1 MFKMKQWL
9 VLLLYLFN
17 WALEIGRLPQYF
29 FIIFDYLQ
37 YSLLFVCTAVCLS
50 RPNWFQNM
58 KQVLI
63 LKREY
68 VFLIQLIVQAQLG
81 N

>member
-1 MFKMKQWL
+1 M
-9 VLLLYLFN
+9 
-17 WALEIGRLPQYF
+17 EISISQYF
-29 FIIFDYLQ
+29 FIIFEYLQ
-37 YSLLFVCTAVCLS
+37 YFLLVCTAVCLS

-58 KQVLI
+58 KKVLI